1 MDVNGDCEGSRL
13 LGMMGRVEVGLM
25 ACEVVGRGMDVM
37 GLYGMEFGFVVKG
50 LSEAGRE
57 LKNGPA
63 GSGPFKNPSCTFG
76 SIWSILPL
84 CWEVSRS
91 CQRG

>member
-1 MDVNGDCEGSRL
+1 MRL
-13 LGMMGRVEVGLM
+13 IGMEVG
-25 ACEVVGRGMDVM
+25 CVVV
-37 GLYGMEFGFVVKG
+37 G
-50 LSEAGRE
+50 LSEAGRA

-63 GSGPFKNPSCTFG
+63 GSGPFKNPPCTFG
-76 SIWSILPL
+76 SIWSILLL